1 MLEELSATASLVSL
15 VFKSVKRLKKEPSM
29 QLSASFVGRRG
40 DRVEL
45 SLILSAEQETLV
57 ESVSVD
63 DCGLVD
69 DAGRVVDALTK
80 PIVLHAVGTVVR
92 VVDLGYKRREI
103 KAAPVEL
110 KLTAVLRKEL
120 RIITVRVQTDKG
132 EAVARSAI

>member
-69 DAGRVVDALTK
+69 DGRVVDALTK